1 MIVPT
6 VVAFAQG
13 FHEAT
18 CLSLTL
24 GHELR
29 STESNISVLPFNQL
43 GQNLWF
49 CRRWGS
55 TGFASISGCG
65 KTTSFAGFGYEG
77 FIGFLLCNCL
87 GYRQVINLA
96 RHG

>member
-43 GQNLWF
+43 GKTCGFVDVGEYRF
-49 CRRWGS
+49 CFDKWMWQDDIFRWVW
-55 TGFASISGCG
+55 
-65 KTTSFAGFGYEG
+65 
-77 FIGFLLCNCL
+77 L
-87 GYRQVINLA
+87 
-96 RHG
+96 